1 MQPHSN
7 PNDPN
12 DLALLPREHTVD
24 LRELYYAVT
33 DNRFRLIVIALL
45 AAVGFGV
52 LFWFVGV
59 RYESMA
65 SIYISTGSDALTYEQ
80 IEAGYLMMD
89 DCVEILGS
97 RPVIEATIE
106 KLDIDETYSDFLD
119 RVTIES
125 VPSSHI
131 INITVSHNKQR
142 ETQWYAN
149 TLLEVGTDRITDFF
163 GSGVV
168 QTVESARFPDKPAVS
183 PVVMGVLVGI
193 LTVIFGVGLRVL
205 RFLFSARLVTPGDV
219 ETHLGL
225 ETFGGLF
232 EKKHDGD
239 LSGYYADS
247 DATARLQGL
256 LMSDETNLDCL
267 RRLRSCILDR
277 SRGRIRSILIA
288 GVNGDEDDGNQR
300 ARAAASL
307 AAALT
312 ETGRKAVFIDLDRY
326 ARAGIMDRLVV
337 GEELKTQTC
346 LLTIKSLSFLNLGRP
361 YVSGGDAGRTRQPA
375 LMDQT
380 CFRPESFA
388 ELVNLLEER
397 FGYVI
402 VSASDMTPVSDVGR
416 CVDAVVVAV
425 ASGSDRAGSVR
436 ALHRQLEHAGC
447 RVIGGMLY
455 GLPKT
460 RRVYYSVFG
469 SVEKDGKTANAK
481 TRRPS
486 AKTPNGESRR
496 PSAKTPDAKTRR
508 PAGTAEKPQE

>member
-33 DNRFRLIVIALL
+33 DNPARLIVLALL
-45 AAVGFGV
+45 AAIGFGV
-52 LFWFVGV
+52 LFRFVGV
-59 RYESMA
+59 RYESTA
-65 SIYISTGSDALTYEQ
+65 SVYISTGSDALTYEQ
-80 IEAGYLMMD
+80 IEAGYLLVD

-97 RPVIEATIE
+97 RPVIETVIE
-106 KLDIDETYSDFLD
+106 TLAIDEDYEDFMK

-125 VPSSHI
+125 VPGSHI
-131 INITVSHNKQR
+131 INVTVSHSGQR

-149 TLLEVGTDRITDFF
+149 TLLEAGADRITEFF
-163 GSGVV
+163 GSGVI
-168 QTVESARFPDKPAVS
+168 QTVENARYPDKPAIS
-183 PVVMGVLVGI
+183 PIVMGVLVGM
-193 LTVIFGVGLRVL
+193 LTVIFGVGARVL

-225 ETFGGLF
+225 ETLGGVFG
-232 EKKHDGD
+232 KKHDGD
-239 LSGYYADS
+239 LSGYYADG

-256 LMSDETNLDCL
+256 LMSDELNIDCL
-267 RRLRSCILDR
+267 RRLRSCILDK

-288 GVNGDEDDGNQR
+288 GVNGGEDDDNQR
-300 ARAAASL
+300 SRTAASL
-307 AAALT
+307 AAALA
-312 ETGRKAVFIDLDRY
+312 EAGRQVVFIDLDRY
-326 ARAGIMDRLVV
+326 ARVGIMNRLVV
-337 GEELKTQTC
+337 GEELKTQSC
-346 LLTIKSLSFLNLGRP
+346 LLKIKTLSFMNLGHP
-361 YVSGGDAGRTRQPA
+361 YVAAGDAGRTRQPA

-388 ELVNLLEER
+388 ELVSLLEER
-397 FGYVI
+397 FGFVV

-436 ALHRQLEHAGC
+436 TLQRQLEHAGC
-447 RVIGGMLY
+447 RVIGGMMY
-455 GLPKT
+455 GLPRT

-469 SVEKDGKTANAK
+469 SVEKDGKTAGRDTRRRDTKRADAAA
-481 TRRPS
+481 RRPS
-486 AKTPNGESRR
+486 DQTAEGKKRR
-496 PSAKTPDAKTRR
+496 PSGAARKTR
-508 PAGTAEKPQE
+508 K